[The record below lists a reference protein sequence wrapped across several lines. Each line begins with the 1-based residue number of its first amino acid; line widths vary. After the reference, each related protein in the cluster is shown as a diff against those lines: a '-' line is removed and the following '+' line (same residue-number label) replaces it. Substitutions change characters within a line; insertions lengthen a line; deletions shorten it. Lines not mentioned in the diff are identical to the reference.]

1 MNEPISS
8 RYRIRPAREG
18 DLPALSDL
26 LDELFAIE
34 TDFAPDRAR
43 QRRGLSALLNAGE
56 RACVLVAEERG
67 KAIGM
72 ATCQV
77 LISTAEGGEVG
88 LVEDVVVGAARRGQG
103 VGQALVRELEL
114 WAKGR
119 RLLRLQL
126 LADGGNTA
134 ALRFYRRLGWCP
146 TQLVALRRKAGEGE
160 G

>member
-1 MNEPISS
+1 MNEPISP

-26 LDELFAIE
+26 LSALFTIE
-34 TDFAPDRAR
+34 ADFAPDRAR

-67 KAIGM
+67 QVIGM

-77 LISTAEGGEVG
+77 LTSTAEGGDVG
-88 LVEDVVVGAARRGQG
+88 LVEDVVVGAGRRGQG
-103 VGQALVRELEL
+103 VGQALMRELEL

-126 LADGGNTA
+126 LADRGNRN
-134 ALRFYRRLGWCP
+134 ALLFYERLGWRS
-146 TQLVALRRKAGEGE
+146 TQLVALRRKPAHGDV
-160 G
+160 